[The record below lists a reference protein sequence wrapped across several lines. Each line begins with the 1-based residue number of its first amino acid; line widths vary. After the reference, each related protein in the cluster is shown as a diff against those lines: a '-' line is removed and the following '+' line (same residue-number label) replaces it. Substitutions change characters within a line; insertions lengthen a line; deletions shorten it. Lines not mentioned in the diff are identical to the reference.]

1 MAAFTLEKL
10 PKPASQQVGVG
21 LGMLAVMIW
30 GGYLAYTR
38 AGIVQGIS
46 AQEMTFLRFLVAAL
60 LMLPWAWRQL
70 ASIKH
75 HLTLSKALV
84 LMFTAG
90 PLFILLGAGG
100 YHYAPLAHG
109 AAIQPASITLTG
121 ILLGTL
127 WLGEKLTSKQA
138 IGIVILVIGTSI
150 VAWYGHGQAVHFNL
164 HTLQGELMF
173 VGAGMLWALF
183 SYFCKRWLV
192 PPLVATATV
201 AIGSAMVYVPIYL
214 WLNGFTKLLIIPIST
229 LFTQA
234 VVQGALS
241 GVLAVLAYSKVVQI
255 MGVSKASMFP
265 AMVPSVALLFGI
277 QAVGETPTTLQWFG
291 VMVSLIGFVM
301 INKIQLRKNQY
312 GQPQRSKTQPSN
324 AWFRKTHQGIP
335 AHEVQVCK
343 SL

>member
-1 MAAFTLEKL
+1 MAAFLFEKL
-10 PKPASQQVGVG
+10 TKPASQHVGVG
-21 LGMLAVMIW
+21 LGILAVMIW

-38 AGIVQGIS
+38 AGITQGIS

-60 LMLPWAWRQL
+60 LMLPWAWRHL
-70 ASIKH
+70 ALIKN

-84 LMFTAG
+84 LTFTAG

-100 YHYAPLAHG
+100 YQYAPLAHG
-109 AAIQPASITLTG
+109 AAIQPATITLTG
-121 ILLGTL
+121 ILLGTW
-127 WLGEKLTSKQA
+127 WLREKLNPKQ
-138 IGIVILVIGTSI
+138 ITGIVMLVIGTSI
-150 VAWYGHGQAVHFNL
+150 VALYGPGQTVHFNL

-173 VGAGMLWALF
+173 VGAGMLWGLF

-214 WLNGFTKLLIIPIST
+214 WFNGFTKLLVIPTAT
-229 LFTQA
+229 LLTQA
-234 VVQGALS
+234 MVQGVLS
-241 GVLAVLAYSKVVQI
+241 GVIAVLAYSKVVQI

-265 AMVPSVALLFGI
+265 ALVPSVALLLGI
-277 QAVGETPTTLQWFG
+277 PVVGETPTTLQWCG

-301 INKIQLRKNQY
+301 INKIQLSRAVL
-312 GQPQRSKTQPSN
+312 SKTPQSMPLIDG
-324 AWFRKTHQGIP
+324 QI
-335 AHEVQVCK
+335 VK